1 MPKVNS
7 MRLLDRRKIPY
18 EVYTFSPDIHSA
30 AGVAEATGLPLDEVY
45 KTVVLTRHSGQAI
58 LVVVPGGARVDVKK
72 VGAAL
77 GEKKVAV
84 ASQRDAE
91 TITGLQVG
99 GISALALLHKRMDVF
114 VDESALRHERILVS
128 AGKRGINLRLSPR
141 DLISVVDACVIDAM
155 PP

>member
-7 MRLLDRRKIPY
+7 MRLLDRRRIPY
-18 EVYTFSPDIHSA
+18 EVYRFSPDIHSA

-45 KTVVLTRHSGQAI
+45 KTVVLTRQSGQAI

-72 VGAAL
+72 VRGAL
-77 GEKKVAV
+77 GEKKVTV

-91 TITGLQVG
+91 ATTGLQVG

-128 AGKRGINLRLSPR
+128 AGKRGINLRLSPQ
-141 DLISVVDACVIDAM
+141 DLIRVVGARVIDATSR
-155 PP
+155 